1 MDPVARPVLLAFGG
15 VAAVGPDGPV
25 DIGGP
30 KQRAVLALLML
41 EPGTVVSL
49 DRIVERI
56 WGDTPP
62 TRAEA
67 SVRAYV
73 SNLRK
78 ALASTGLDSDSGI
91 EFRER
96 GYVLLVPPVAV
107 DLHRFESLIDEA
119 MERRRVGDLNGA
131 RSLLDQS
138 LELHAGPPLG
148 ETANDLDLVDV
159 VSRYEE
165 RRSAAV
171 EVLTDV
177 RLELG
182 EHAQIP
188 ATLASEIARQPY
200 REGLRAQLALAL
212 YRAGRPVEALRA
224 IDDARRRLLEDVGV
238 DPGHELRDLEG
249 AILAHDERLAWV
261 APMTSSAP
269 DPALPDAELDDEPNP
284 QPGAELD
291 AEQNAAGL
299 DVNSD
304 SVSELRFGREAER
317 DAVFGLLD
325 RLPQRGG
332 VLVVSGEAGIGK
344 STLLGALRSECAV
357 RRIAMGWDRCPESA
371 AGASYRSWRSAT
383 AALLADAAPLSDR
396 ALLADAAPLSDEQTI
411 DQTFSP
417 EAAGELFSA
426 HLRELDRLR
435 SRSEP
440 AVVVIDDLQWA
451 DDATLALLGFLAPEL
466 ARLRIVLAVG
476 VRRTRSSE
484 LAPAVRNCLIEL
496 GRTSDPILLT
506 LEGLGSGAI
515 GQWIESVSAT
525 EPSTDLMDYVA
536 TTTRGNPF
544 YVRELLRLFA
554 AEGRLDGQ
562 FERPSTVVPSA
573 VQDVVRRRTSRLP
586 GDTQALL
593 SVAAVIG
600 CQFDLDVLAG
610 VVDSTVAEVLA
621 RLEPAL
627 DEGLVE
633 VEAAMAGRFTFSHAL
648 VSSTLV
654 AELNAARRAA
664 HHARIT
670 QVIEQLRAADIG
682 PWVEDLAY
690 HASEGVI
697 AGTAAKAVSYSLRA
711 ADAAQAVQ
719 AHADVAAHLE
729 RAVAA
734 SVIVDGFKSEQRR
747 RLLVRMGIAQRD
759 SGNPAGRETLVEAA
773 RLAEAQGDI
782 HAVAEIFAGLDPE
795 SLWAGYDWGLSDA
808 QVVALIE
815 RTLAR
820 PGLDSGDRTLLT
832 VALAGELTYL
842 DNERSNSMFAE
853 AWAMAEP
860 LDDAVLSAR
869 ILLQWFWSVSGPSGH
884 AARAQ
889 IGDRLVALA
898 EGGELPRRLRPLA
911 HLARVSSALEVGD
924 GELARESVAKAR
936 ALAHPVRT
944 PTAWAHLQFAEAGLA
959 LADDDLERARAHASA
974 LRSAL
979 LRVRRYTAD
988 TSPASILAVA
998 AAESGDT
1005 DAALGHLAVLLESP
1019 YAAPIGWLEAWV
1031 LAEGGRIEA
1040 IPAALARFDGPLPDD
1055 WLAPALTTAGI
1066 HAAAVVGD
1074 TRFLRR
1080 NLPSIEP
1087 LADRFAFVGEGG
1099 PCLGPTSLAIAA
1111 AWSTLG
1117 DPTSA
1122 RSHAQQAVAICER
1135 MGAPRWL
1142 ARSKRLID
1150 SIAVD

>member
-1 MDPVARPVLLAFGG
+1 MNPVARPVLLAFGG

-25 DIGGP
+25 DLGGP

-41 EPGTVVSL
+41 EPGTVVSI

-56 WGDTPP
+56 WGGTPP
-62 TRAEA
+62 SRAEA

-78 ALASTGLDSDSGI
+78 ALASTGLDSDAVI

-96 GYVLLVPPVAV
+96 GYVLQVPHSAV
-107 DLHRFESLIDEA
+107 DLNRFESLIDEA
-119 MERRRVGDLNGA
+119 VRLRRVGDLNGT
-131 RSLLDQS
+131 RSLLNRA

-148 ETANDLDLVDV
+148 ETANDLDLVEV
-159 VSRYEE
+159 IARYEE
-165 RRSAAV
+165 RRSDAV

-188 ATLASEIARQPY
+188 AALASEIARQPY
-200 REGLRAQLALAL
+200 RERLRAQLALAL
-212 YRAGRPVEALRA
+212 YRAGRPVEALRS

-238 DPGHELRDLEG
+238 DPGHELRDLEA

-261 APMTSSAP
+261 APAIRSASEHVP
-269 DPALPDAELDDEPNP
+269 SDAKPIGEQDDTATR
-284 QPGAELD
+284 GD
-291 AEQNAAGL
+291 
-299 DVNSD
+299 
-304 SVSELRFGREAER
+304 SELRFGREDEAG
-317 DAVFGLLD
+317 AVFELLD

-344 STLLGALRSECAV
+344 STLLRALRSECTT
-357 RRIAMGWDRCPESA
+357 RRIPVGWDRCPESA
-371 AGASYRSWRSAT
+371 TGAPYRSWRSAT
-383 AALLADAAPLSDR
+383 EPLLPEGALPFDAHSIDGPSDQDAAG
-396 ALLADAAPLSDEQTI
+396 A
-411 DQTFSP
+411 
-417 EAAGELFSA
+417 LFSA
-426 HLRELDRLR
+426 HLRELERLR
-435 SRSEP
+435 TLSDP
-440 AVVVIDDLQWA
+440 AVIVIDDLQWA

-466 ARLRIVLAVG
+466 DRLRIVLAVG

-484 LAPAVRNCLIEL
+484 LAPAVRDCLSEL
-496 GRTSDPILLT
+496 GRTNDPMLLT
-506 LEGLGSGAI
+506 LDGLGSAAI
-515 GQWIESVSAT
+515 GQWIESVSAA
-525 EPSTDLMDYVA
+525 EPSADLLEYVA
-536 TTTRGNPF
+536 DTTRGNPF

-554 AEGRLDGQ
+554 AEGRLNGP
-562 FERPSTVVPSA
+562 FHRPSSVVTPA

-586 GDTQALL
+586 AETQAMLT
-593 SVAAVIG
+593 VAAVIG
-600 CQFDLDVLAG
+600 CRFGLDVLAG
-610 VVDSTVAEVLA
+610 VVGSTLPEVVA

-627 DEGLVE
+627 EDGMIE
-633 VEAAMAGRFTFSHAL
+633 VEADMASHFTFSHAL

-664 HHARIT
+664 YHARIT
-670 QVIEQLRAADIG
+670 EVLEQLRSADIG

-697 AGTAAKAVSYSLRA
+697 AGTAAKALAYSLRA
-711 ADAAQAVQ
+711 ADAAQSVQ
-719 AHADVAAHLE
+719 SHADVAAHLQ

-734 SVIVDGFKSEQRR
+734 SVIVDGFKPEQRGQ
-747 RLLVRMGIAQRD
+747 LLVRLGIAQRE
-759 SGNPAGRETLVEAA
+759 SGDPDGRATLIEAA
-773 RLAEAQGDI
+773 RLAEVQGDI
-782 HAVAEIFAGLDPE
+782 HAVAKILAGLDSE

-808 QVVALIE
+808 EVVALLE
-815 RTLAR
+815 RSLAR
-820 PGLDSGDRTLLT
+820 PGLDVGDRTLLT
-832 VALAGELTYL
+832 IALAGELTYL
-842 DNERSNSMFAE
+842 DNDRSNTLFAE

-860 LDDAVLSAR
+860 VDDAVLSAR
-869 ILLQWFWSVSGPSGH
+869 ILLQRFWSVSGPSGH

-889 IGDRLVALA
+889 IGDRLIALA
-898 EGGELPRRLRPLA
+898 EGGRLPRRLRPLA

-924 GELARESVAKAR
+924 GDLARESVAKAR

-1005 DAALGHLAVLLESP
+1005 DTALGHLAILVKSP
-1019 YAAPIGWLEAWV
+1019 YAGPVGWLEAWV

-1040 IPAALARFDGPLPDD
+1040 VPAALARFDGPLPDD
-1055 WLAPALTTAGI
+1055 WLAPALTTAGV
-1066 HAAAVVGD
+1066 HAAAAVGD

-1080 NLPSIEP
+1080 HLPSLEP

-1099 PCLGPTSLAIAA
+1099 PCLGPIGLAVAAASLA
-1111 AWSTLG
+1111 LG
-1117 DPTSA
+1117 DPAAA
-1122 RSHAQQAVAICER
+1122 RSHAEQAVEICER

-1142 ARSKRLID
+1142 ARSKQLLD
-1150 SIAVD
+1150 SIALG